1 VALWIAA
8 TTLWTVCWAAP
19 LSTGLHVRVEL
30 ARPRS
35 IVASDVPRRD
45 PVTALLRIWLLHGLS
60 LTPVAHVPASRG
72 TAEVAAWSPNG
83 QYLAVGYSTGGLLIW
98 DVVHRHL
105 ASWAWHAHRRF
116 VNALAWSPHGDVLV
130 SAAPDGQV
138 MLWRLGTR
146 THGALVPV
154 WVLRSRPHPPYVPAV
169 AMSPTGDRLAIADG
183 LHSVTVWIVAR
194 PSRSRGGLVRPRLQR
209 RLRVPG
215 HATAVVWSSDGTR
228 LAAGTQEGQ
237 ILLWHVRGSRQQV
250 TRALGSHVWAL
261 AWSPNGLTLAA
272 GGADGAVCLLAG
284 TDLRLQQ
291 RLLAPFQRTPVLQMP
306 DFGLPAQAGKAGQ
319 PQLAA
324 GAAINSLGWSPSG
337 DLLAVT
343 ATGVPL
349 RLWQPARGRVA
360 ATLPTNWD
368 MNAVT
373 WRPDGRLLAVA
384 ADDGSVSLLR
394 VAVPASVV
402 TTLLCR
408 WGDARWCVP
417 LLSRQPDS
425 PPGSVVPP
433 SYMSR

>member
-1 VALWIAA
+1 
-8 TTLWTVCWAAP
+8 
-19 LSTGLHVRVEL
+19 
-30 ARPRS
+30 
-35 IVASDVPRRD
+35 
-45 PVTALLRIWLLHGLS
+45 LLRTWLLHGLTV
-60 LTPVAHVPASRG
+60 TPVARVLASRG

-83 QYLAVGYSTGGLLIW
+83 RYLAVGYSAGSVLIW
-98 DVVHRHL
+98 DVVHKRL
-105 ASWAWHAHRRF
+105 AYWAWQAHRRF

-130 SAAPDGQV
+130 SAAPDGRV
-138 MLWRLGTR
+138 ILWRLGA
-146 THGALVPV
+146 HGALVPA
-154 WVLRSRPHPPYVPAV
+154 WVLRSKPHPPYVPAV
-169 AMSPTGDRLAIADG
+169 AMSPTAHLLAIADG
-183 LHSVTVWIVAR
+183 LRSVTIWTVAGPAR
-194 PSRSRGGLVRPRLQR
+194 VRGGPALPRLQR

-237 ILLWHVRGSRQQV
+237 VLLWHVQDSWQQV
-250 TRALGSHVWAL
+250 TRGLGSHVWAL

-272 GGADGAVCLLAG
+272 GGADGAVRLLAG
-284 TDLRLQQ
+284 TDLRPQQ
-291 RLLAPFQRTPVLQMP
+291 FLLAPFQRTPVLHVP
-306 DFGLPAQAGKAGQ
+306 DFGLPAPASKAGQ

-349 RLWQPARGRVA
+349 RLWQPERGGVA
-360 ATLPTNWD
+360 ATLQTNWD
-368 MNAVT
+368 LNAVA

-384 ADDGSVSLLR
+384 SDDGSISLLR
-394 VAVPASVV
+394 VAAPASVV

-417 LLSRQPDS
+417 LLSRQPGS